1 MIGKKENNLRNPLFI
16 FTFIISFLAMALLLA
31 DQAVASEPKLITSQ
45 DYFLIEQDN
54 PSFAK
59 PIKNPDE
66 SNPLWQKHQFNR
78 LPLSNSIVWVQTE
91 FELPDDQNKAMG
103 LLVSVLGSF
112 EAYWDGQYIGSN
124 GKVGDSVNSEIPG
137 TIDKILLLP
146 TNSATKDKH
155 TLSLRISTQ
164 HNPKH
169 IQQVSFFAVVSEY
182 EYLALIP
189 YKRASLPLIMTSAL
203 LLFAVYAFII
213 YLKSFQ
219 RVSYLI
225 FSALSLCILMLL
237 LVESWRG
244 ISPYTYDWQI
254 PRLQLVLGLSSVIS
268 LLFTAFFAW
277 FFEFSKR
284 VRISWLALATVSQI
298 IILFFVD
305 GYDIP
310 SLYVFFVGLCCATA
324 LCLQALVTKQKHAL
338 VMLIS
343 LAVFTVPIFINRFS
357 YMDHYFF
364 MSFGALIALMLYTLA
379 QTMSNKQKELIDSQI
394 TATRLELELVK
405 RNLQPHFI
413 LNTLTAV
420 EEWIEESPS
429 TAVNFIQALA
439 DEFRFMAQ
447 LSAQKAVR
455 LEDEID
461 LCHSHLKVMSF
472 RTNTQFSL
480 VTTIDNANASI
491 PPGVL
496 LTLIENAMSHNRYVS
511 GETTFTLRQS
521 ILGDTQSIVFIA
533 PVAAIKN
540 AQDSKRISLG
550 IGNQYIHARLKERFA
565 NKWDMQS
572 QLEEERWQ
580 VTLTT
585 PFSADTQQTES
596 AFEAQDKTAKNV

>member
-1 MIGKKENNLRNPLFI
+1 MIEKKENNLRKPLFI
-16 FTFIISFLAMALLLA
+16 FTFLVSFLSMALLLA
-31 DQAVASEPKLITSQ
+31 DRAVASEPKLFTSQ

-54 PSFAK
+54 PSFAQ
-59 PIKNPDE
+59 PIENPIE
-66 SNPLWQKHQFNR
+66 SNPLWQKHQFNG
-78 LPLSNSIVWVQTE
+78 LPLSNNIVWVQTE
-91 FELPDDQNKAMG
+91 FELPADQSQAMG

-124 GKVGDSVNSEIPG
+124 GKVGDSVASEIPG

-146 TNSATKDKH
+146 TNSVAKDKH

-164 HNPKH
+164 NNPRDM
-169 IQQVSFFAVVSEY
+169 QQVSFFAVVTEY

-277 FFEFSKR
+277 FFEFSQR
-284 VRISWLALATVSQI
+284 IRISWLGLAIVSQI
-298 IILFFVD
+298 IILLFVD

-324 LCLQALVTKQKHAL
+324 LCLQALVMKQKNAL
-338 VMLIS
+338 LMLIG
-343 LAVFTVPIFINRFS
+343 LGLFTAPIFINRFS
-357 YMDHYFF
+357 YMDQYFF
-364 MSFGALIALMLYTLA
+364 ISFGALIALMLYTLA
-379 QTMSNKQKELIDSQI
+379 QSMSNKQKELIDSQI

-447 LSAQKAVR
+447 LSAHKAVR
-455 LEDEID
+455 LQDEIN

-472 RTNTQFSL
+472 RTNIQFSL
-480 VTTIDNANASI
+480 MATIDDANASI

-521 ILGDTQSIVFIA
+521 IFGDTQSIEFVA
-533 PVAAIKN
+533 PVVASKTV
-540 AQDSKRISLG
+540 QDSKGISLG

-565 NKWDMQS
+565 DKWDMQS

-585 PFSADTQQTES
+585 PFSNHNPQTES
-596 AFEAQDKTAKNV
+596 ALAAKAENV